1 MQTGQRI
8 NGSTAEGAGGSISM
22 KLKSVPPRSLRLGF
36 AFLFARQLEL
46 NNERFIAL
54 SLLGKAQISRGQ
66 AFKLD
71 L

>member
-1 MQTGQRI
+1 MQAGHRSK
-8 NGSTAEGAGGSISM
+8 GSTDEGAGVPILM
-22 KLKSVPPRSLRLGF
+22 KPKSAARPVYALGF

-54 SLLGKAQISRGQ
+54 SLLSKAQISRGQ